1 MNQLYTKVAI
11 GDTQYFGKQE
21 KALFCQMEKD
31 NRLLLDWSMSLTMQ
45 WLTSIIIRI
54 TKVEKKGWIINM
66 IMEKNDGLLQAV
78 RLKLQENWVR
88 ELGMT
93 IMEQHI

>member
-1 MNQLYTKVAI
+1 
-11 GDTQYFGKQE
+11 
-21 KALFCQMEKD
+21 MENERKRTPSGYVWD
-31 NRLLLDWSMSLTMQ
+31 SCSLKFDLRLMGVSWSMSLTMQ
-45 WLTSIIIRI
+45 WMTSIIIRI